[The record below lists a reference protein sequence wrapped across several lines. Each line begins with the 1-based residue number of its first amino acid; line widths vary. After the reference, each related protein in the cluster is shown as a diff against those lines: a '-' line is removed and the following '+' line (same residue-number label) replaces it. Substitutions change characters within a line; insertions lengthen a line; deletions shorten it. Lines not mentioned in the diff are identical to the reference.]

1 MPIRSLFYFWKEAL
15 KSIFHHGWMSIAS
28 IAVVAITLLILGS
41 FMVINY
47 NVAILTE
54 DIKEQVQIVLYIDE
68 GAGAEEVN
76 ELQALL
82 ISHPQMEEVRY
93 VSKEEAMERLKDQLG
108 ERAFL
113 LDGYEEEDKNPLRD
127 SYELRTNIPEEVA
140 VIAEEIEN
148 YPAVGYLDYGSGV
161 VEPLFQ
167 FTGIVRWVGLA
178 FMSGL
183 ALTAVFL
190 IAHTIR
196 LTVFIRR
203 KEIMIMKYVG
213 ATDWFIRWPF
223 IFEGLLLGLFGA
235 LIPVAIIYYAY
246 EIAFLWME
254 TNVYFVN
261 LIPTEEIM
269 AEIMQ
274 VLIPLGVVL
283 GVLGS
288 SISVRRFLKV

>member
-68 GAGAEEVN
+68 GAGEEEVN

>member
-28 IAVVAITLLILGS
+28 IAGVAITLLILGS

-68 GAGAEEVN
+68 GAGEEEVN